1 VKDILKTWFA
11 NGVLAVKPQKDV
23 REELAAG
30 VKGAD
35 RLAAGSIQND
45 SGLSGLLP
53 IAAALMLP
61 VSASYADT
69 FVLSADLTGALEI
82 PLFLPWGAGTPR

>member
-1 VKDILKTWFA
+1 MKLSLPAI
-11 NGVLAVKPQKDV
+11 
-23 REELAAG
+23 R
-30 VKGAD
+30 
-35 RLAAGSIQND
+35 
-45 SGLSGLLP
+45 SGLLP